1 TEPPT
6 THGLRHERANKPRRA
21 REPSNGCSNRKRGC
35 RWENGDSSYGCCTR
49 YSFWQREKK
58 SAMPL
63 WKRAIARLVRLL
75 RCSEKRW
82 EQRHGDTLR
91 IARDG
96 LKARSLLVA

>member
-1 TEPPT
+1 
-6 THGLRHERANKPRRA
+6 
-21 REPSNGCSNRKRGC
+21 
-35 RWENGDSSYGCCTR
+35 
-49 YSFWQREKK
+49 
-58 SAMPL
+58 MPL

-96 LKARSLLVA
+96 LKARLVLYWSLKSIITGAERNQLVL